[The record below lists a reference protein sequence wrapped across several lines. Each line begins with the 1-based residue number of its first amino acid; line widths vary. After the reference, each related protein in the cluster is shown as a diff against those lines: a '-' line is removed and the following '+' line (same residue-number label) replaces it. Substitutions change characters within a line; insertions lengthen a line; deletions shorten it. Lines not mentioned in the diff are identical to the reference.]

1 MQEITFKVTDGD
13 ILCQDISSD
22 DELSIY
28 YYNDEIIW
36 NNMKKTLG
44 YGESQQGDKAFES
57 LVHNVVHEAR
67 ELAPLSRQQLDDLIR
82 KYDNNDMDQD
92 NFIMAC
98 QEIDG
103 ILRNKML
110 PF

>member
-1 MQEITFKVTDGD
+1 MDT
-13 ILCQDISSD
+13 
-22 DELSIY
+22 
-28 YYNDEIIW
+28 
-36 NNMKKTLG
+36 
-44 YGESQQGDKAFES
+44 AFQT

-67 ELAPLSRQQLDDLIR
+67 GLAPISRTQLDDLIR

-92 NFIMAC
+92 SFIMAIE
-98 QEIDG
+98 EIDG

>member
-1 MQEITFKVTDGD
+1 MDT
-13 ILCQDISSD
+13 
-22 DELSIY
+22 
-28 YYNDEIIW
+28 
-36 NNMKKTLG
+36 
-44 YGESQQGDKAFES
+44 AFES

-67 ELAPLSRQQLDDLIR
+67 GLAPISRIQLDELIR
-82 KYDNNDMDQD
+82 KYDMNDMDQD

-98 QEIDG
+98 EEIDG